1 LLFRDRRPL
10 GGPRTLRVRQ
20 PRVPAAL
27 AAVLLV
33 LANLLG
39 ALHDASTSHVRCA
52 AHGELVDSDGPL
64 AVVASP
70 AAVAALAALTTAPG
84 SARGHGDSHCLL
96 AAALRASRIAPP
108 PPVVA
113 AAAITVVDLRSAVPP
128 GLVAAP
134 GASLL
139 RIAPKTSPPA

>member
-1 LLFRDRRPL
+1 VHRS
-10 GGPRTLRVRQ
+10 
-20 PRVPAAL
+20 RVPAAL

-64 AVVASP
+64 AIAAS
-70 AAVAALAALTTAPG
+70 AATTADHAELTAAPG
-84 SARGHGDSHCLL
+84 SARGHGDAHCLL
-96 AAALRASRIAPP
+96 AAALHASRIASRPP
-108 PPVVA
+108 ALA
-113 AAAITVVDLRSAVPP
+113 AAAVALESAVPP
-128 GLVAAP
+128 PALAAAP
-134 GASLL
+134 GVHLL